1 MLLTEVKHTLIIPAF
16 NEEEKI
22 EKNINKVVSF
32 LRNNL
37 DEFEVIITENGSTDN
52 TFIIALQVA
61 EKNPCVK
68 VIHIKESG
76 RGRALRE
83 AFKQA
88 SSPDIVGY
96 IDADLPFDL
105 QDYLNALKKLVE
117 NKADL
122 VIGSRNMV
130 GAYVKRPLIRSFL
143 SKIFNFS
150 IKILLGLNVNDS
162 QCGLKILRKEKF
174 LLITDK
180 IRNNNWFFD
189 TELIFWFHLSGYL
202 IKEVPVHCN
211 MTSSTKVKIILDS
224 WYMVNS
230 ILRLLIYRLKLY
242 YVLRRQ

>member
-1 MLLTEVKHTLIIPAF
+1 MNVLTEIKHTLIIPAF

-68 VIHIKESG
+68 AIHIEESG

-88 SSPDIVGY
+88 SAPDIVGY
-96 IDADLPFDL
+96 VDADLPFKL
-105 QDYLNALKKLVE
+105 QDYLNALKKLIE
-117 NKADL
+117 DKADL
-122 VIGSRNMV
+122 VIGSRNMA
-130 GAYVKRPLIRSFL
+130 GAHVKRPLIRCFL
-143 SKIFNFS
+143 SRIFNFS
-150 IKILLGLNVNDS
+150 VKILLGLNVNDS

-189 TELIFWFHLSGYL
+189 TELIFWFHRSGYL

-211 MTSSTKVKIILDS
+211 MTSSTKVKIVLDS
-224 WYMVNS
+224 WYMINS
-230 ILRLLIYRLKLY
+230 ILRILTYRIKLSCA
-242 YVLRRQ
+242 